1 MAPANTSAEYSPRL
15 SPAVTLQLATASA
28 PSGPDARSISTAASP
43 ARYKAGCENSVLSS
57 LSFGPEEGGGPSPID
72 AMKQKL
78 PGPSKTYYIAISF
91 NFFQRA

>member
-1 MAPANTSAEYSPRL
+1 
-15 SPAVTLQLATASA
+15 
-28 PSGPDARSISTAASP
+28 
-43 ARYKAGCENSVLSS
+43 VLSS